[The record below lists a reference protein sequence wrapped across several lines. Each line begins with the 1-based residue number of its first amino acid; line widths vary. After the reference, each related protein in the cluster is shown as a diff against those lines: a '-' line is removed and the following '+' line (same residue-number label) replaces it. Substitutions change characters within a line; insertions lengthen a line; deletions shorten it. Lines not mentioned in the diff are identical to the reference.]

1 MKIVAWY
8 EYTNLLDK
16 LYDEIR
22 LRTFDSIVGI
32 GRGGSLVAA
41 YMSSKMGIP
50 TFCSVFVRH
59 TGEGESMKIMV
70 HDLCQIDAV
79 RGRVLVV
86 DDWLDQG
93 IAMKFV
99 LEKLHKDTTI
109 TTLVL
114 FNRRGSTFKADIVG
128 EYVDENERRIMFPY
142 DLP

>member
-1 MKIVAWY
+1 MKIVTWF
-8 EYTNLLDK
+8 EYTNLLEK
-16 LYDEIR
+16 LYNEIS
-22 LRTFDSIVGI
+22 LRTFDSVVGI

-50 TFCSVFVRH
+50 TFCPAFVRH
-59 TGEGESMKIMV
+59 TGEGDSMKITV
-70 HDLCQIDAV
+70 HDLCQIGLV

-99 LEKLHKDTTI
+99 LEKIPKDTTI
-109 TTLVL
+109 TTLVMY
-114 FNRRGSTFKADIVG
+114 NRRGSEFKADIVG
-128 EYVDENERRIMFPY
+128 EYVDEAERRIMFPY